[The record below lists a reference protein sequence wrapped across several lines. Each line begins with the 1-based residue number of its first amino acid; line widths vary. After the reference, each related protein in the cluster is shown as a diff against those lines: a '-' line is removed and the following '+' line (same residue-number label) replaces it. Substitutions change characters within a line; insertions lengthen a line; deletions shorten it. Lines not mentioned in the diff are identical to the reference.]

1 MVNGRGNVQ
10 ILRASRIHTPRHR
23 RLRRTRECRVID
35 RNAIKKKRRPQRG
48 RGLAARFQPDVIA
61 DQGHLDFR
69 TPIEVEPLQSAS
81 GRTDLPFSS
90 SVTVITPAP

>member
-1 MVNGRGNVQ
+1 MPGHRSRCDQKNGGHKV
-10 ILRASRIHTPRHR
+10 
-23 RLRRTRECRVID
+23 
-35 RNAIKKKRRPQRG
+35 G

-81 GRTDLPFSS
+81 GRTDLPFSP
-90 SVTVITPAP
+90 SVTVITPVP